1 MRSYEQLLYACGLAD
16 VADSPWSRSP
26 MNVSKA
32 PLEGIGG
39 RGGCIRLG
47 GPSRVRRKRSA
58 LTSFVTDMSI
68 FDTGDRTC
76 CPLDPKLRCPSE
88 KVFREHGWRHVCA
101 ERGRLAEFAMIMN
114 SADGWAGCEAP
125 FDMV

>member
-1 MRSYEQLLYACGLAD
+1 MRSYEQLLYACGLAN

-32 PLEGIGG
+32 PLEGI
-39 RGGCIRLG
+39 
-47 GPSRVRRKRSA
+47 
-58 LTSFVTDMSI
+58 TSFVTDMSI